1 MPLFLGPSL
10 GLSGVMERT
19 ALVTWQRGGHGDF
32 HAADLEIFNWA
43 ALL

>member
-1 MPLFLGPSL
+1 MPLFLGPNF
-10 GLSGVMERT
+10 GVMERT
-19 ALVTWQRGGHGDF
+19 ALVTWQRGGRGDF